1 MYCEAIWIKEFK
13 WLRFN
18 SQLIYMMS
26 CSWHVMCVYN
36 ERNLLLFSCKYLL
49 SHQDVSSVSSAALIT
64 SNAARQLCRCRW
76 NRGPLRLKCKWVFG
90 CWRPQLRLNSP
101 STLKMAPVFVSHPP
115 AQLDYFWLLARNIK
129 ETGVEERSGFAVQ
142 TLNLWS
148 IGQRVEYDEGHLT
161 FSISVWTRQ

>member
-1 MYCEAIWIKEFK
+1 MYCESIWIKEFK
-13 WLRFN
+13 WLTFN

-36 ERNLLLFSCKYLL
+36 EWNLLLFSCKYLL
-49 SHQDVSSVSSAALIT
+49 SHQDVSSVSSAALIR

-76 NRGPLRLKCKWVFG
+76 NRGPLRPKCKWVFG

-115 AQLDYFWLLARNIK
+115 AQLDYFWLQARNIK

-142 TLNLWS
+142 TL
-148 IGQRVEYDEGHLT
+148 ICGR
-161 FSISVWTRQ
+161 SVKE